1 MAVKYRENLSISQAV
16 QGRRRLPSRKLGLRI
31 CEKRGSEGFGG
42 DQLGKAV
49 ILVDKFLVD
58 RALPIALGR

>member
-16 QGRRRLPSRKLGLRI
+16 QGRRQLPSRLRI

-58 RALPIALGR
+58 WALPIALGR